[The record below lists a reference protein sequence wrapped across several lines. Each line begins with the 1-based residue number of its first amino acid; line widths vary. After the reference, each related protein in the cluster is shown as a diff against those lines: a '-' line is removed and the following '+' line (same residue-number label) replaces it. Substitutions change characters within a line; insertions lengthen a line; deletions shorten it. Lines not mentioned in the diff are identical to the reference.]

1 VGERLSRV
9 TGLEQ
14 DNPFFH
20 RGPIHDP
27 RYFFGRQRE
36 VRQILSLLANMQ
48 NVSVAGPPRIGKT
61 SLLLHLGHS
70 ASNLEKRMPDG
81 SRVVFVYVSLEG
93 LTDLRPTAFF
103 AHLLRETY
111 RQGQGIPALAGRS
124 VPGHE
129 ITFLQFNEVLEGL
142 AEAGLKLVW
151 LLDEFDL
158 AGANPTFDLNFF
170 SALRHVASR
179 GSNAFV
185 TASDRSLYEVE
196 AARTVGS
203 PFADLFTTIWL
214 GPLQSKDAANLI
226 TGLSKKGGAPLEG
239 EVEYILDRTGCWPLF
254 VQMLS
259 ALLFDEQRR
268 SATLSEEARQRAEQE
283 FRNQAAPHLEHTWSR
298 LSQEQQCAML
308 GAHASGNP
316 GDADEVEELLR
327 LHLLK
332 RTGTGAAPSG
342 LIADWLARHARSE
355 REEPPAAA
363 LSARAR
369 APGTITVQ
377 ECVRC
382 LVKAIET
389 KDPKLRLHCD
399 GTARWALA
407 VGQQLGLDAW
417 ELEGLKA
424 AARLHDVGMLG
435 ISDVILQKP
444 ARLTAQERE
453 IVQAHPLLGVHI
465 LEAVELPWPIRPA
478 VRGHHERMDGS
489 GYPDGLIGEEIPLW
503 ARILAVAET
512 IDFMM
517 SNKPW
522 RKAENITRI
531 VEELR
536 SQAGTK
542 YDSQVVDAILGI
554 TQSVEGR

>member
-1 VGERLSRV
+1 
-9 TGLEQ
+9 LEQ
-14 DNPFFH
+14 ENPFFN

-27 RYFFGRQRE
+27 RYFFGRHRSLSQ
-36 VRQILSLLANMQ
+36 LSSLLSNMQ
-48 NVSVAGPPRIGKT
+48 NAAVVGPPRMGKT
-61 SLLLHLGHS
+61 SLLLHL
-70 ASNLEKRMPDG
+70 AQRAPRLEKRMPEA
-81 SRVVFVYVSLEG
+81 SPLVVTYVSLEG
-93 LTDLRPTAFF
+93 LADLRPTAFF

-111 RQGQGIPALAGRS
+111 RQGQSIPALKGRS
-124 VPGHE
+124 VAGNE
-129 ITFLQFNEVLEGL
+129 VTFLQFNEALEGL

-203 PFADLFTTIWL
+203 PFADLFTTVWL
-214 GPLQSKDAANLI
+214 GPLQPKDAANLVAV
-226 TGLSKKGGAPLEG
+226 LSKKGGLPLES
-239 EVEYILDRTGCWPLF
+239 EVEYVLDLTGCWPLF

-259 ALLFDEQRR
+259 ALLFEERR
-268 SATLSEEARQRAEQE
+268 RAETLGEEARQRAEQE
-283 FRNQAAPHLEHTWSR
+283 YRNQAAPHIEYIWSR
-298 LSQEQQCAML
+298 LSRAQQGAL
-308 GAHASGNP
+308 LDAHANAGAH
-316 GDADEVEELLR
+316 DADVVEELLR
-327 LHLLK
+327 MHLLK
-332 RTGTGAAPSG
+332 RAAAGVAPSG
-342 LIADWLARHARSE
+342 LIADWLARRARAV
-355 REEPPAAA
+355 REEAPAPAAP
-363 LSARAR
+363 ARPQ

-382 LVKAIET
+382 LVKAIES

-407 VGQQLGLDAW
+407 IGQQMGLNAW
-417 ELEGLKA
+417 DLEGLKA

-453 IVQAHPLLGVHI
+453 IVQAHTLLAVHI

-489 GYPDGLIGEEIPLW
+489 GYPDGLIGDEIPLW

-512 IDFMM
+512 IDFML

-522 RKAENITRI
+522 RKAENITNI

-536 SQAGTK
+536 SQAGAK

-554 TQSVEGR
+554 TQTAESG